1 LFSPSAAEGARQTA
15 AVGCGW
21 VGGKKGGCSGE
32 LITGSAPRVDL
43 SGLTASPEPAVLPVP
58 NEAPFVVM
66 SFECDF

>member
-1 LFSPSAAEGARQTA
+1 
-15 AVGCGW
+15 VGCGW